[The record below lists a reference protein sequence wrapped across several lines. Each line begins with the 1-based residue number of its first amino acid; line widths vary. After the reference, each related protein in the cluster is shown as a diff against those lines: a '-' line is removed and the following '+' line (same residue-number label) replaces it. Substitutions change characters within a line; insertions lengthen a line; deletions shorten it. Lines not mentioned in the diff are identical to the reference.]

1 MENMLLKGEFVNDGN
16 QYQLCDYVFIPY
28 TDDEGFAHLEIR
40 DFDDNLMEEVSGVE
54 IPDEEDMEE
63 LLKFEELL
71 VVILRGL
78 NLI

>member
-40 DFDDNLMEEVSGVE
+40 DFDDNLLDEIYGVS
-54 IPDEEDMEE
+54 IPDEEDLEE
-63 LLKFEELL
+63 LVKFYEVLTTL
-71 VVILRGL
+71 LRGL
-78 NLI
+78 ELI

>member
-28 TDDEGFAHLEIR
+28 TDDEGFTHLEIR

-63 LLKFEELL
+63 LLKFEKLL